1 MVEAMEQLQS
11 HIQELEAL
19 RQADL
24 KKIAQLQEKSNA
36 ETNKRN
42 TVQSQL
48 DEIMQ
53 SMALTGRNSQL
64 FQDRCDEYEAEIQTL
79 IS

>member
-11 HIQELEAL
+11 YIQELEAL
-19 RQADL
+19 RQTDL
-24 KKIAQLQEKSNA
+24 KKIAQLQEKSTT

-42 TVQSQL
+42 NVQSQL
-48 DEIMQ
+48 DDIMQ
-53 SMALTGRNSQL
+53 SMASTGRNSQL

-79 IS
+79 VS